1 MRAPYGAVG
10 HGGHY
15 HSQSVEGFF
24 SHIPGIKVE
33 VQFVAPLPLLPLSPA
48 FFPPFSSSSS
58 SFCFFLLSLHPHCS
72 SHFLSFPTFLLSSL
86 HSSITNSFPLF
97 SLSPPSLLP
106 FSPSYIVYMY
116 ISVSV
121 SVCLCVVVFCC
132 LV

>member
-33 VQFVAPLPLLPLSPA
+33 VQFVAPLPLLPLSSA

-86 HSSITNSFPLF
+86 HSSITNFFPLF
-97 SLSPPSLLP
+97 SHSPPSLLP

-121 SVCLCVVVFCC
+121 SVWLCVVVFCC